1 MTVLGLGWLAT
12 RTAEPEAMTSFAAE
26 VLGLQPSVQ
35 ADGHASFTL
44 ANGDVFEV
52 FGPDHDGGGHP
63 GTGPIGAFRVD
74 DARAS
79 HQAALRL
86 GGQVG
91 DLREEDGMA
100 WFYLQAPDGHQY
112 EIFQAP

>member
-1 MTVLGLGWLAT
+1 MAVLGLGWLAT
-12 RTAEPEAMTSFAAE
+12 RTADPEAMTRFVAE
-26 VLGLQPSVQ
+26 VLGVEPVA
-35 ADGHASFTL
+35 ADAEHASFEL

-52 FGPDHDGGGHP
+52 FGPDFDGGGHP

-74 DARAS
+74 DAAAAHRA
-79 HQAALRL
+79 AVAL

-91 DLREEDGMA
+91 DLREEGGMA
-100 WFYLQAPDGHQY
+100 WFYLEAPDGHQY